1 MAKRVASALRIVT
14 LLLVASMSAAQAQP
28 RYVIEPKSN
37 GLSCSTWTITSKQSY
52 ESQVYSKWV
61 FGFISGINL
70 ENPSGDFLQG
80 RDADGL
86 IAWIDSYCRSNPLN
100 RITHAVVE
108 LVKVL
113 RAGR

>member
-1 MAKRVASALRIVT
+1 MAKRARRVLCIVT
-14 LLLVASMSAAQAQP
+14 LLLAAYLSDAQAQP

-37 GLSCSTWTITSKQSY
+37 GLSCSTWTNTSKQSY
-52 ESQVYSKWV
+52 ESQAYSKWV

-86 IAWIDSYCRSNPLN
+86 IAWIDNYCRSNPLN
-100 RITHAVVE
+100 RITQAVVE
-108 LVKVL
+108 LVTVL

>member
-1 MAKRVASALRIVT
+1 
-14 LLLVASMSAAQAQP
+14 MSAAQAQP

-86 IAWIDSYCRSNPLN
+86 IAWIDNYCRSNPLN
-100 RITHAVVE
+100 RITQAAVE